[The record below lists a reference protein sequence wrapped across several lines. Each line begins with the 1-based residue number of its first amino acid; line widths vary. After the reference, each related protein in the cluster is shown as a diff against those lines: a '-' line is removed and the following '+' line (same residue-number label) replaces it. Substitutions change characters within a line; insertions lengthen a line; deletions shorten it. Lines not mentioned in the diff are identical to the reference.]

1 MLKHVS
7 IDDLYPFYS
16 LDSNS
21 WYRGQEAFDFSE
33 EFINEY
39 SKVTIRLF
47 EMLDEI
53 KEKIN
58 K

>member
-1 MLKHVS
+1 MLKHVY
-7 IDDLYPFYS
+7 IDDVYPFYS
-16 LDSNS
+16 LESNP
-21 WYRGQEAFDFSE
+21 WYRGQDSFDFPE

-39 SKVTIRLF
+39 SKVTTRLF